1 MEPVVEQIKY
11 ILSPGSIAIVGASS
25 DFTKFAGRT
34 LKYLL
39 KHGYKGKIYP
49 INPKYDEIVGLKC
62 FPSIEAA
69 HNATNYAGI
78 DPSSLGTLYL
88 ATTSGPL
95 RGKTPIEHP
104 RAALVGNREVRTA
117 DFMGSTKAG
126 SSALLACFDRIVA
139 EGKGV
144 GLGVASDI
152 PHRVHRQRD

>member
-1 MEPVVEQIKY
+1 MEPVAEQIKY
-11 ILSPGSIAIVGASS
+11 IISPGSIAIVGASS
-25 DFTKFAGRT
+25 DFTKFTGRT

-62 FPSIEAA
+62 FSSIAA
-69 HNATNYAGI
+69 LHNATDYAGI
-78 DPSSLGTLYL
+78 DPRSLGTLYL
-88 ATTSGPL
+88 ATTSGPYVEKPL
-95 RGKTPIEHP
+95 SSTLA
-104 RAALVGNREVRTA
+104 AALVGNREVRTA

-126 SSALLACFDRIVA
+126 SSVLLACFDRIVA

-152 PHRVHRQRD
+152 P